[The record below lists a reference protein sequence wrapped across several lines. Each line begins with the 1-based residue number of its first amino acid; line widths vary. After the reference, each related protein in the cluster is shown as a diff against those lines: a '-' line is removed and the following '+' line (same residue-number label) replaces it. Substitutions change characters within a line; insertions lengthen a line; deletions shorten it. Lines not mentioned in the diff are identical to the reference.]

1 MNSNA
6 AAFSAPKALLT
17 LALVAAG
24 LLAGVSQAQQ
34 VYRIVGADGKVTF
47 SDRAPAVSG
56 ANVSET
62 TANAVG
68 AQANAGL
75 PYALRQVAGKYPV
88 TLYTGDNC
96 GPCNSGRSLLTSRG
110 IPFAERT
117 VTTSEDSQ
125 ALQRMSGETS
135 LPFVT
140 IGSQQLKGFSDAEWT
155 QYLNA
160 AGYPATSALPAS
172 YRAPA
177 PAPLVSVAAAPAA
190 SPADPAN
197 LATPGASAGTTV
209 ISRPTRPVARQPGVR
224 DGSNPAGIQF

>member
-6 AAFSAPKALLT
+6 SASFAPKALLT
-17 LALVAAG
+17 LAVVAAG
-24 LLAGVSQAQQ
+24 FFANVSQAQQ
-34 VYRIVGADGKVTF
+34 IYRIVGADGKVTF
-47 SDRAPAVSG
+47 SDRPPAASS
-56 ANVSET
+56 ANVSSAG
-62 TANAVG
+62 ANAAGVP
-68 AQANAGL
+68 AAAGL
-75 PYALRQVAGKYPV
+75 PFELRQVASKYPV

-96 GPCNSGRSLLTSRG
+96 GPCNSARSLLTSRG

-140 IGSQQLKGFSDAEWT
+140 IGSQQLTGFSDAEWT

-160 AGYPATSALPAS
+160 AGYPATSVLPAS

-177 PAPLVSVAAAPAA
+177 AAPLVSVAAAPAA
-190 SPADPAN
+190 ASGEGPATG
-197 LATPGASAGTTV
+197 ATPGTTV
-209 ISRPTRPVARQPGVR
+209 TTRPARPARPAVQQPPNVN
-224 DGSNPAGIQF
+224 NPAGIQF

>member
-1 MNSNA
+1 MTSNA
-6 AAFSAPKALLT
+6 TAFSAPKALLT
-17 LALVAAG
+17 LAVLAASFF
-24 LLAGVSQAQQ
+24 ANVSQAQQ
-34 VYRIVGADGKVTF
+34 IYRIVGADGKVTF
-47 SDRAPAVSG
+47 SDRPPAASS
-56 ANVSET
+56 ANVSSAG
-62 TANAVG
+62 ANAAG
-68 AQANAGL
+68 GSAAAGL
-75 PYALRQVAGKYPV
+75 PFELRQVASKYPV

-140 IGSQQLKGFSDAEWT
+140 IGSQQLSGFSDAEWT

-177 PAPLVSVAAAPAA
+177 PAPLVSIATPPAA
-190 SPADPAN
+190 VTGEGPTTG
-197 LATPGASAGTTV
+197 ATAGTTV
-209 ISRPTRPVARQPGVR
+209 TTRPARPVRPAVQPPNVN
-224 DGSNPAGIQF
+224 NPAGIQF